1 MKKPD
6 LVYVPLAELIVLL
19 NYFKAAIRSEKVGN
33 TGLVNYDELIESINR
48 TSKVG
53 MTVDQLENLIHHYKL
68 CVMNKV
74 VPGKE
79 KTYKNYH
86 WLMQKLKL
94 AIPSVFR
101 VSDNGEIVLNEFI

>member
-6 LVYVPLAELIVLL
+6 LVYIPLSELVVLL
-19 NYFKAAIRSEKVGN
+19 NYFKAAIKSEKIGN
-33 TGLVNYDELIESINR
+33 MGEISYDDFVAIVNK

-53 MTVDQLENLIHHYKL
+53 LTIEQLENLIHHYKL
-68 CVMNKV
+68 CVMNQV

-94 AIPSVFR
+94 AIPSVFKIT
-101 VSDNGEIVLNEFI
+101 SNGEIVLNEFN